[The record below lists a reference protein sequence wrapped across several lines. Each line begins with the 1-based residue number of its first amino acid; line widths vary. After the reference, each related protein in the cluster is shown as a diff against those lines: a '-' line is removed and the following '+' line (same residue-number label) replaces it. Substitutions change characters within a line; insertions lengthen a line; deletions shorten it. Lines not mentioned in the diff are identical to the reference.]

1 MLAVLAVMKPIEPP
15 DLHHLRA
22 AMGWLELGN
31 PCEANEEFKQIVPQL
46 QVHPDVLEIRWEI
59 CAMAKDWDVCV
70 DIASAIVELAPERP
84 FGWIGRAY
92 SLRRAE
98 GGGLMAAFM
107 TLLPVADEFP
117 AEPMIPFSL
126 SCYTCQMGRLNDARG
141 WLDRAFAVASMT
153 GNKKRF
159 KHMALEEP
167 DLEPLWQEVP
177 KRGSFLRTRK

>member
-1 MLAVLAVMKPIEPP
+1 
-15 DLHHLRA
+15 
-22 AMGWLELGN
+22 MGWLELGN
-31 PCEANEEFKQIVPQL
+31 HWEANEEYKLIASPL

-59 CAMAKDWDVCV
+59 CAMAKEWDVCV
-70 DIASAIVELAPERP
+70 DIAGAIVELAPDRP

-92 SLRRAE
+92 SLRRVE

-107 TLLPVADEFP
+107 TLLPVAYEFP

-141 WLDRAFAVASMT
+141 WLHRAFEVASMT
-153 GNKKRF
+153 GNKKRL

-167 DLEPLWQEVP
+167 DLEPLRQKVP
-177 KRGSFLRTRK
+177 KRGAFPRPRK